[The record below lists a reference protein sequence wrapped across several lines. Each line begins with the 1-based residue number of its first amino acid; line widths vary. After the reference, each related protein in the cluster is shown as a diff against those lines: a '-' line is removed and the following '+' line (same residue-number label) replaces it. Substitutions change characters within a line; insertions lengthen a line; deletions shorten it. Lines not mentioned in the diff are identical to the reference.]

1 MGIDVESVFLTDD
14 KVPAFVPAFVPA
26 SNNAKVYF
34 KLTFDPRTR
43 EVLGAQIMS
52 KQDVTANINAIS
64 LAIQKHMTVDE
75 LAYADFFFQPGF
87 DRP

>member
-1 MGIDVESVFLTDD
+1 
-14 KVPAFVPAFVPA
+14 
-26 SNNAKVYF
+26 
-34 KLTFDPRTR
+34 
-43 EVLGAQIMS
+43 MS